1 MENQQDYYY
10 RSENGERHRKLMQKE
25 KQKQYQPETKK
36 RSDYGI
42 EIFGYKCIVFI
53 ENMINKL
60 FKKSENNN

>member
-1 MENQQDYYY
+1 
-10 RSENGERHRKLMQKE
+10 MQKE
-25 KQKQYQPETKK
+25 KQKQYQLETKK
-36 RSDYGI
+36 RNDYGI